1 MKLTQPDKKDETFQ
15 LYILEHVSR
24 TFALTIPQLPKP
36 LDRTV
41 SNAYLL
47 CRIADTIEDD
57 PALSFQEKHFF
68 SEWFANLVKQ
78 DKPANQF
85 AKELG
90 LKLGA
95 TTTTAEKELVNRCES
110 ILNITHSLSKNE
122 RTAMLDCVEAMTRGM
137 VKYQGQE
144 TLEGLE
150 NQKEMDLY
158 CYYVAGVVGI
168 MLTKLFLEYGES
180 WNTEAKLEM
189 EVKAISF
196 GQGLQMTNIIKDFWT
211 DRERGACWLPRSTFE
226 PLGVSLKIID
236 KENITQF
243 KEGIDQLVSITREH
257 LVNALEYTI
266 LIPKKEK
273 GIRMFCLWAIL
284 IATLTLS
291 KIKNGPEFVQR
302 RNVKISRKT
311 VAFVIFF
318 SNLCNGSNFLIRILF
333 KLTAL
338 KI

>member
-1 MKLTQPDKKDETFQ
+1 MTLSQPNKKDETFQ
-15 LYILEHVSR
+15 LDILEHVSR
-24 TFALTIPQLPKP
+24 TFALTIPQLPEP
-36 LDRTV
+36 LKRTV

-57 PALSFQEKHFF
+57 PALSFKEKHFY
-68 SEWFANLVKQ
+68 SEWFADLVKQ
-78 DKPANQF
+78 DKSAKKF

-90 LKLGA
+90 FKLG
-95 TTTTAEKELVNRCES
+95 TTTTKAEKELIKRCQS
-110 ILNITHSLSKNE
+110 ILKITHSLNGNE
-122 RTAMLDCVEAMTRGM
+122 RAAMLSCVESMTQGM
-137 VKYQGQE
+137 IKYQGKE
-144 TLEGLE
+144 TLEGLS
-150 NQKEMDLY
+150 NQEEMDRY

-168 MLTKLFLEYGES
+168 MLTKLFLEYGGS
-180 WNTEAKLEM
+180 WST
-189 EVKAISF
+189 EVKLGMETRAISF

-211 DRERGACWLPRSTFE
+211 DRERGACWLPRSTFK
-226 PLGVSLKIID
+226 PLGISLTNVNQ
-236 KENITQF
+236 ENMANF
-243 KEGIDQLVSITREH
+243 KKGIDRLASIAQEH

-266 LIPKKEK
+266 LIPKEEK

-284 IATLTLS
+284 MATLTLS
-291 KIKNGPEFVQR
+291 KIKNGKEFVER

-333 KLTAL
+333 KLTAF